1 MRSLRKLDWS
11 QTHREWCYL
20 TLWFTEEGEII
31 LTWCKLNGNVT
42 RRVIIGEGDTVFD
55 ANKTRTGAGKSIFSL
70 SQHSSK
76 RLLIDS
82 PDPDQTRYAQ
92 VFWMVTDPPCV
103 PSVDTVLR
111 CGSLSAKEH
120 VVQQIVFLIILLCRI
135 LLNNWL
141 VIISSL

>member
-1 MRSLRKLDWS
+1 M
-11 QTHREWCYL
+11 E
-20 TLWFTEEGEII
+20 
-31 LTWCKLNGNVT
+31 T
-42 RRVIIGEGDTVFD
+42 RRVIIGEGDTVFNED
-55 ANKTRTGAGKSIFSL
+55 KMKTGAGKCLFSL

-82 PDPDQTRYAQ
+82 PDSDQTRCAQ
-92 VFWMVTDPPCV
+92 VFWMVIDPPRV

-135 LLNNWL
+135 LLNN
-141 VIISSL
+141 